1 MSIVEIDKVAGKRPK
16 LAYNWPGPFSDYDQI
31 GKGRAAVN
39 RGESPP
45 GASGIP
51 SEEKGYKG
59 WVTLP
64 LWESGRHTRLRLR
77 VRPIDE
83 DSDSG

>member
-16 LAYNWPGPFSDYDQI
+16 LAYNWPGPFRDYDQI

-45 GASGIP
+45 VRVVFLRRRRATRVGLRYRFGKVEGIH
-51 SEEKGYKG
+51 
-59 WVTLP
+59 VC
-64 LWESGRHTRLRLR
+64 
-77 VRPIDE
+77 V
-83 DSDSG
+83 